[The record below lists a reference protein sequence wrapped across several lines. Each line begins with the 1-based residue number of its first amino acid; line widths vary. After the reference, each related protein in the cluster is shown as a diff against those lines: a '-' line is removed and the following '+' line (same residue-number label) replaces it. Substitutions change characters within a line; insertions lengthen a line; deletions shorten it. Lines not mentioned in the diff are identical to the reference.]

1 LLGVIQEQT
10 DQSTTICCYE
20 IKKGWPFIPEA
31 ISWRFFKK
39 NLLHFNSQRNG
50 DILITTYDEIA
61 LHKYKLDQ
69 PLKCYRTKGTYGQ
82 GFALGDGFY
91 GHIGK

>member
-1 LLGVIQEQT
+1 MLNVDT
-10 DQSTTICCYE
+10 PCW
-20 IKKGWPFIPEA
+20 KFN
-31 ISWRFFKK
+31 KK
-39 NLLHFNSQRNG
+39 NLLHFSSYPSG

-61 LHKYKLDQ
+61 LHKYRSDQ

-91 GHIGK
+91 GHVGKELVVFSRD